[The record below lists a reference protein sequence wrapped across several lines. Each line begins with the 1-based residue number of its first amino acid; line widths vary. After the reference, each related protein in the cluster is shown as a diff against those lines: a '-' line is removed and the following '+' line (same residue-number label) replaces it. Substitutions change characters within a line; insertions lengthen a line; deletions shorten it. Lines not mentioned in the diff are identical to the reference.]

1 MGNRWLRGCAWVVEK
16 AESYNSRSLGAVE
29 GRKQET
35 AREFWAVYLHS
46 PLLSLTKQGPEMA

>member
-29 GRKQET
+29 GRKKEI
-35 AREFWAVYLHS
+35 AREFWGSRFAQS
-46 PLLSLTKQGPEMA
+46 PFELNKIRA